1 MADNMSDIL
10 RERYLIMTTKI
21 GIIGDGHVGCT
32 VAHELIISGLVD
44 DLVMIDVNEGKVKA
58 DAIDF
63 EDAMANL
70 PNHANI
76 IVNDYDALKDA
87 DIVIS
92 TLGKI
97 SLETQGD
104 RFQELEYNKK
114 QLSPITESIK
124 NSGFN
129 GILLVIS
136 NPVDAITSLYQ
147 QLTGLP
153 KEHVIGTGTLLD
165 TARMKKVVAKKFNV
179 DPRSVSGFALGEHGN
194 SQFTAWSTVKVF
206 EKPITELA
214 KNESW
219 QPSDLEDEIRFG
231 GQTVFMGK
239 HYTNYGVSAAGV
251 RIVRAVL
258 TDSRTELPVSSYQE
272 KYGTYMSYPAIV
284 GREGIVRKIDLQL
297 TAEEEELLQKSA
309 AAIKEKS
316 QA

>member
-1 MADNMSDIL
+1 
-10 RERYLIMTTKI
+10 MTTKI

-44 DLVMIDVNEGKVKA
+44 DLVMIDVNEGKVNA

-70 PNHANI
+70 PYHTNI
-76 IVNDYDALKDA
+76 IVNDYEALKDA

-97 SLETQGD
+97 SLETKGD

-129 GILLVIS
+129 GILIVIS

-153 KEHVIGTGTLLD
+153 KEHVLGTGTLLD
-165 TARMKKVVAKKFNV
+165 TARMKKVVAKKFKV
-179 DPRSVSGFALGEHGN
+179 DPRSVSGFALGEHGDT
-194 SQFTAWSTVKVF
+194 QFTAWSTVKVF
-206 EKPITELA
+206 EQPLTELA
-214 KNESW
+214 KKESW

-231 GQTVFMGK
+231 GQNVFMGK
-239 HYTNYGVSAAGV
+239 HYTNYGVSAAAV

-284 GREGIVRKIDLQL
+284 GREGIVHKINLQL
-297 TAEEEELLQKSA
+297 TPAEEKLLEKSA

-316 QA
+316 QS